1 MVGSIRSSRFKIKQI
16 PSLSYERR
24 ASSGRANTLASKNR
38 VRNGKNS
45 SCESSESVSAC
56 QLSSNRLLQSETWYS
71 LPPCRSS
78 IQTHLTRVKF
88 QGSVDGSLL
97 DDCGEHA
104 TSPPSSST
112 STKIGSVTVE
122 QPLAKR
128 RQLEAAVNRPQKAS
142 GPRKS
147 TGKPPAGG
155 TKTQAKTGTNTSR
168 PAKGKGTL
176 NQKPSQNGE
185 GSASKGPV
193 QRLIRRVHATVE
205 VPIKVEDEEE
215 KLVDSLAN
223 DKKADKDPK
232 LSTAI
237 EKAPRFTEQSRMNNK
252 TLPLHVDDDSTP
264 PAPGPLPKRRKSG
277 IERDHNERDKNVY
290 NWRNQED
297 VNFRHRPPPRRK
309 SIRELRDS
317 DFEYHEREDEEGE
330 DSDTDEL
337 NLGVRFLFC
346 FFFGM

>member
-1 MVGSIRSSRFKIKQI
+1 M
-16 PSLSYERR
+16 
-24 ASSGRANTLASKNR
+24 
-38 VRNGKNS
+38 
-45 SCESSESVSAC
+45 
-56 QLSSNRLLQSETWYS
+56 
-71 LPPCRSS
+71 
-78 IQTHLTRVKF
+78 
-88 QGSVDGSLL
+88 
-97 DDCGEHA
+97 
-104 TSPPSSST
+104 
-112 STKIGSVTVE
+112 
-122 QPLAKR
+122 
-128 RQLEAAVNRPQKAS
+128 
-142 GPRKS
+142 
-147 TGKPPAGG
+147 
-155 TKTQAKTGTNTSR
+155 
-168 PAKGKGTL
+168 
-176 NQKPSQNGE
+176 
-185 GSASKGPV
+185 

-223 DKKADKDPK
+223 DKKGKIPPEKDPK

-237 EKAPRFTEQSRMNNK
+237 EKDPRFTEQSRMNNK
-252 TLPLHVDDDSTP
+252 TLSLHVDDDSTP

-297 VNFRHRPPPRRK
+297 LNFRHRPPPRRK